1 MWGLLCAKNV
11 LLGAAEDVCHVGRA
25 YVGQWAECNR
35 WGILD
40 TRLKLVGP
48 WSMGDSLQF
57 GSELGVRIVRKV
69 LLQGRMLGGV
79 IWSASCLSPI
89 FFLREKEDC
98 LSLSLTILR
107 LTKLCVS

>member
-1 MWGLLCAKNV
+1 LL
-11 LLGAAEDVCHVGRA
+11 DP
-25 YVGQWAECNR
+25 
-35 WGILD
+35 
-40 TRLKLVGP
+40 GP
-48 WSMGDSLQF
+48 WVLSALITFGSWGVDSLQF